1 MKVGKRCKMSKNK
14 VSKLLDVAKRM
25 PPLYHTLPGEE
36 FDVSKSEV
44 IQWLIR
50 QPDILSYISNRVRGD
65 SKLIVYDRE
74 TGKWQGVDYN
84 GN

>member
-1 MKVGKRCKMSKNK
+1 MSKNK

>member
-1 MKVGKRCKMSKNK
+1 MSKQK
-14 VSKLLDVAKRM
+14 VSKLLDVVKKM
-25 PPLYHTLPGEE
+25 PPLYHTLPGEG

-44 IQWLIR
+44 VQWLIQ
-50 QPDILSYISNRVRGD
+50 QPDILSYIVNRVTGT

-84 GN
+84 GD

>member
-1 MKVGKRCKMSKNK
+1 MSKNK

-36 FDVSKSEV
+36 FEVSKSEV

>member
-1 MKVGKRCKMSKNK
+1 MSKNK

-65 SKLIVYDRE
+65 SKLIVYDWE